1 MQKRIKL
8 IIDKLLALIALI
20 VLSPVM
26 LIAAIG
32 IKITN
37 KGPVF
42 YMAKRMGKDM
52 KPITIYKF
60 RTMGVG
66 ADKEGDITSTND
78 SRVFAW
84 GDILRKTKVD
94 ELPQLLNIL
103 NGTMSIIGPRPENI
117 DIVNK
122 FYTEEE
128 RKTLEVLPGLACP
141 GSIFNYTHGNQYL
154 SNNSTDDMYVK
165 NFLHVKLALDIYY
178 LEHWNLI
185 YDIEII
191 FRTIYVILKTTLSKK
206 QLPYPKEY
214 IKIFN

>member
-32 IKITN
+32 TKITN

-154 SNNSTDDMYVK
+154 SNNNTDDMYVK

-214 IKIFN
+214 KKIFN